1 MTNLAFKILITIDV
15 IAAAV
20 IGFFFVLGV
29 GDGSVSSFNIGLWI
43 GILAA
48 VAVILAAGILL
59 HRNDRK
65 VLGNLV
71 LSILAVPAT
80 LYCAFFALIILT
92 APSWQ

>member
-1 MTNLAFKILITIDV
+1 MAKLAFRILIAIDAV
-15 IAAAV
+15 AAAV
-20 IGFFFVLGV
+20 IGFFFVIGV
-29 GDGSVSSFNIGLWI
+29 GDGSVSSFNISLWI
-43 GILAA
+43 GILTA
-48 VAVILAAGILL
+48 VAVILTAGILL
-59 HRNDRK
+59 HRNNRM